1 MGRVVISKPSRSFL
15 PPNVSTFRPINSA
28 DKLAGRSPSLL
39 RPNNSQ
45 LVDRGPAKSYLC
57 RVRLRVRPQPPPLA
71 FSPSIL
77 RRGGRF
83 MRSIRLSLLE
93 VRSRRSPRPIIT
105 PFPGFPHPSA
115 GQSPRPPS
123 LLPLPLCV
131 CKRTRP
137 GRETKTR
144 RDTRGRGKSVPWRP
158 ARGGWGGISIRSVS
172 LPGWGG
178 EVEGEVDDRRDPP
191 RQIEI
196 NFTRITRRVA
206 CIYIHIYVFRFAR
219 ILLSSL
225 SLSSSPF
232 IACCFRRLILG
243 SIRFESEVEG
253 GRIRVEGKWAWRG
266 VGRSAVVVGLSGKI
280 YLLGDLTKVV
290 FVICIDLYLCARGL
304 LGIYN
309 IGRGNGNN

>member
-1 MGRVVISKPSRSFL
+1 MSRRGGKTGASRLTLRGVVRQIPLVGRVVISKPSRSFL

-57 RVRLRVRPQPPPLA
+57 RIRLRVRPQPPPLA

-137 GRETKTR
+137 GREETKAR

-158 ARGGWGGISIRSVS
+158 ARGGWGGISIRSV
-172 LPGWGG
+172 W

-225 SLSSSPF
+225 SLSLLQPFYCLLFSSVDP
-232 IACCFRRLILG
+232 RLD
-243 SIRFESEVEG
+243 SIRV
-253 GRIRVEGKWAWRG
+253 RG
-266 VGRSAVVVGLSGKI
+266 
-280 YLLGDLTKVV
+280 
-290 FVICIDLYLCARGL
+290 
-304 LGIYN
+304 
-309 IGRGNGNN
+309 

>member
-1 MGRVVISKPSRSFL
+1 
-15 PPNVSTFRPINSA
+15 
-28 DKLAGRSPSLL
+28 
-39 RPNNSQ
+39 
-45 LVDRGPAKSYLC
+45 
-57 RVRLRVRPQPPPLA
+57 
-71 FSPSIL
+71 
-77 RRGGRF
+77 

-115 GQSPRPPS
+115 GQSPRPSP

-137 GRETKTR
+137 GREETKAR

-158 ARGGWGGISIRSVS
+158 ARGGWGGISIRSV
-172 LPGWGG
+172 W

-225 SLSSSPF
+225 SLSLLQPFYCLLFSSVDP
-232 IACCFRRLILG
+232 RLD
-243 SIRFESEVEG
+243 SIRVRGWG

>member
-1 MGRVVISKPSRSFL
+1 
-15 PPNVSTFRPINSA
+15 
-28 DKLAGRSPSLL
+28 
-39 RPNNSQ
+39 
-45 LVDRGPAKSYLC
+45 
-57 RVRLRVRPQPPPLA
+57 
-71 FSPSIL
+71 
-77 RRGGRF
+77 

-115 GQSPRPPS
+115 GQSPRPSP

-137 GRETKTR
+137 GREETKAR

-225 SLSSSPF
+225 SLSLLQPFYCLLFSSVDP
-232 IACCFRRLILG
+232 RLD
-243 SIRFESEVEG
+243 SIRVRGWG
-253 GRIRVEGKWAWRG
+253 GEDTCRGKMGLERGGEKCGCCWVIRE
-266 VGRSAVVVGLSGKI
+266 
-280 YLLGDLTKVV
+280 DL
-290 FVICIDLYLCARGL
+290 F
-304 LGIYN
+304 
-309 IGRGNGNN
+309 IGRFDESCICYLYWSVSLCTWLVRYI